1 MFPEYLA
8 VIECWTIIFTA
19 TCPDDDLWPGL
30 VLGMRI
36 YTQERVVDAKK
47 RLKQIQAL
55 FFLMILANCSRQWT
69 VIEVLP
75 LDDE

>member
-1 MFPEYLA
+1 MP
-8 VIECWTIIFTA
+8 
-19 TCPDDDLWPGL
+19 
-30 VLGMRI
+30 I
-36 YTQERVVDAKK
+36 YTQEKVVDAKK
-47 RLKQIQAL
+47 RLKWIQAL